1 MGMWGAIGSV
11 AGGFFGGP
19 AGAAIGGAI
28 GGAIDGSDSV
38 DSASGQQAGASA
50 AAVAEQR
57 RQYDL
62 TRSDYEP
69 WRTAGKGALTELQT
83 DINRPVTS
91 ADVMS
96 DPGYQFGLEQGQ
108 TALDR
113 KVAAMGGRVSGAAL
127 KGATRYAEGYATTGY
142 NAAYQRKQDR
152 LNRLASIAG
161 LGQTATNGSAA
172 AGQQSTNAISGL
184 ISSQGDASAAAT
196 MAKGNIWQ
204 NTGNQLAALYGK
216 YGSSGGGS
224 SGGGSSFGSVLDSF
238 YGGTGGSG
246 D

>member
-1 MGMWGAIGSV
+1 MSMWGAIGSI

-28 GGAIDGSDSV
+28 GGALDGSGSV
-38 DSASGQQAGASA
+38 DEASSQQRDATGL
-50 AAVAEQR
+50 AVAEQR

-62 TRSDYEP
+62 TRADYEP
-69 WRTAGKGALTELQT
+69 WRTAGQGALTELQA
-83 DINRPVTS
+83 DINKPVTS

-96 DPGYQFGLEQGQ
+96 DPGYQFGLDQGQ

-152 LNRLASIAG
+152 LNRLSAIAG

-172 AGQQSTNAISGL
+172 AGSQATNAISGL

-196 MAKGNIWQ
+196 VAKGNIWQ

-216 YGSSGGGS
+216 YSGGS
-224 SGGGSSFGSVLDSF
+224 SGSGGKGASFGPVLDAF